1 VAASANLPTIL
12 YSLFWKRFNTRGCL
26 WSIYGG
32 LIITIGLIA
41 FSPAVSGGPTA
52 MFPNADW
59 SFFPLSNPGI
69 VSIPASFLLGFLGTV
84 SSKEHLE
91 NKASE
96 MEVRSL
102 TGAGAEGKALEH

>member
-1 VAASANLPTIL
+1 
-12 YSLFWKRFNTRGCL
+12 
-26 WSIYGG
+26 
-32 LIITIGLIA
+32 
-41 FSPAVSGGPTA
+41 

-69 VSIPASFLLGFLGTV
+69 VSIPASFLLGFLGTIT
-84 SSKEHLE
+84 SSEHLE

-102 TGAGAEGKALEH
+102 TGAGAEGKALDH